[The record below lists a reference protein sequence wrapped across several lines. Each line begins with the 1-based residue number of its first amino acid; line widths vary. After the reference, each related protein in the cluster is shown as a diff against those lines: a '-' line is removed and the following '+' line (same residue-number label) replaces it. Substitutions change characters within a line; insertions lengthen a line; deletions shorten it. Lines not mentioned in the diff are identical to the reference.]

1 LSTAFRWVSKKTL
14 PAIVSIRSVR
24 KLNQQQTMADPFQGS
39 PFGRQ
44 FGGTPFEDLFGDLR
58 ERMREQQ
65 GQQGQG
71 GGSPGVATGEGSG
84 FIIDS
89 KGVVMTNA
97 HVVRGADEVIVSL
110 SDGTDYKATDVKAD
124 DFADVAVVRINPDK
138 PLPTVPLGDDA
149 QVEIGD
155 WVLAFGSPFGL
166 DSTVTQGIISA
177 KSRGLKN
184 LPSR

>member
-1 LSTAFRWVSKKTL
+1 MSLQRISLIACVISAGLLGFVNLGSVTPVKASAGATLDEIPAPAELARAQELSTAFRWVSKKTL

-65 GQQGQG
+65 GQG

-97 HVVRGADEVIVSL
+97 HVVRA
-110 SDGTDYKATDVKAD
+110 
-124 DFADVAVVRINPDK
+124 
-138 PLPTVPLGDDA
+138 PT
-149 QVEIGD
+149 
-155 WVLAFGSPFGL
+155 
-166 DSTVTQGIISA
+166 
-177 KSRGLKN
+177 K
-184 LPSR
+184 